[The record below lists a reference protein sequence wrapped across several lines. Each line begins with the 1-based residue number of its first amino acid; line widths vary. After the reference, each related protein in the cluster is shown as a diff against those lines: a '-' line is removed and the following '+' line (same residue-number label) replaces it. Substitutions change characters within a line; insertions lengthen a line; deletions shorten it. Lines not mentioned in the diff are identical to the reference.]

1 MTDIWIIENWEY
13 FGIRRRELVVKTNYR
28 IYYTGIEGR
37 RRWIDNDKAFDSL
50 ETAMDHANMLRAQK
64 IEWHRAEIQRLEAL
78 EIKVKE
84 SER

>member
-1 MTDIWIIENWEY
+1 
-13 FGIRRRELVVKTNYR
+13 
-28 IYYTGIEGR
+28 
-37 RRWIDNDKAFDSL
+37 
-50 ETAMDHANMLRAQK
+50 MDHANMLRAQK